1 MRFSVVVRDRSTGVE
16 AVVLVDADPA
26 ATVAT
31 LVPVLVGAVGA
42 TMHPGFAA
50 KVPVWVDGRPADP
63 AETLAEAGLAAGSI
77 VCLHENDAA
86 VPGLPTGV
94 VEIRVVSGPG
104 AGRVHRARIGETV
117 IGCGAS
123 GLSLP
128 DPLLPSDA
136 LVLTVARDTTAMVTP
151 AAGLAITMDGVDVAG
166 PTVWTPGA
174 TLRAG
179 QTLLALDRPWE
190 PDALTVVPEDR
201 LGRDVNRPPRLLPAP
216 WNREFTLPQKPEKPG
231 RTSIPWLM
239 VLSPMLMA
247 VPMVWLMGSW
257 RYAAFAL
264 LSPLMALFN
273 VVQGRRSGAADYKRK
288 LAAYESTLVKVR
300 ERAAE
305 ALSRERDERRV
316 ALPDPAQVLLHAV
329 GPGARLWE
337 RRRGDPDYL
346 VLRVGTATRPS
357 QVRIEDPNVDRN
369 TDDEAP
375 ATVADVP
382 VPVSL
387 RDFGVLGVTGDP
399 DQVDA
404 TARWLIGQTAVL
416 HSPRD
421 LRLVVLTDQQAEE
434 RLGWVRWLP
443 HTRTDDESVP
453 AFVGNEQQSVGAR
466 VGELTRLVTDR
477 VVATEAAFGGGG
489 SKEIPAPDYVV
500 VLDGARLLRALP
512 GVVTI
517 LRQGPAVGVR
527 VICLEPDRR
536 SLPEECRVVLEC
548 ADETS
553 RVTATGIADVPEVR
567 LDLTETAWAER
578 VARALAPLR
587 DITPSVEDAGLPRS
601 ARLLECLGLTEP
613 TADAVVHG
621 WGQPRTDVAIGA
633 GFDGVFR
640 IDLRRDG
647 PHALVAGTTGSGKS
661 ELLQTIVA
669 SLALANRPD
678 QLTFVLVDYKGGSA
692 FKECNKLPHTVGMVT
707 DLDTHLVGRA
717 LTSLGAE
724 LRRREHL
731 LGVPGAKDLEDY
743 WALCRTDPALPTIPR
758 LVLVIDE
765 FASLKAELPDFVTGL
780 VTIAQRGRSLGIHL
794 ILATQR
800 PSGVVSADIRANTN
814 LRIALRVTDEGESRD
829 VIDAPEAGRISAAT
843 PGRGYARLGPS
854 GVLPFQ
860 AGRVGG
866 RRPDAP
872 SESRTLPTPLAWPIP
887 WTRAGTPAPTRPGAA
902 ASETDEG
909 ATDLSVLVAA
919 VRAAVDH
926 LGMPP
931 QHSPWLP
938 ALTGFITLDD
948 VCQRLIEVD
957 PGAASD
963 PYTVGWALEDRPDE
977 QAQVPA
983 TFTLGTSGHLFFVG
997 GPRSGRSTALRTLVG
1012 ALAAKVAARDLH
1024 VYGLDCGNGALLPL
1038 TALAHTGAVVRR
1050 TEVERASRL
1059 IRRLTE
1065 EVSRRQAVLG
1075 ADGFADIQEQRAAAE
1090 PDDRLPYVVLVLDR
1104 WEGFMSDLAD
1114 VDVGSLL
1121 DGMVTLL
1128 REGASVGMHVVIAGD
1143 RTLNSARVASLVEA
1157 KLALRLPDRQ
1167 DYASLGLKVKELP
1180 EEFPEGRGVWGER
1193 SIEAQIAVLG
1203 ADASGQGQSSSLR
1216 DLAAATAER
1225 DRDVPRPLRPMALG
1239 ALPDEVAWEQVATAF
1254 NPAAYEPFWLP
1265 FGLGGDLVEPVG
1277 LELDRWPVALVAG
1290 ESRTGK
1296 TATLRFLAAYA
1307 RTAGRAV
1314 LGFVPRDNDLSA
1326 DLGEQACV
1334 IGQEDP
1340 EAAVERLRGLD
1351 PGALVLVDDI
1361 EAYKDAPLTP
1371 LMNALVRQ
1379 AADKGFLVV
1388 LAGRGADL
1396 GAGYSGWLF
1405 EARRGRQGIVLSPS
1419 EPMDA
1424 ELFGSRV
1431 ARTALQARPHAGRA
1445 VLFDSTGA
1453 QTTIQ
1458 VPLVERP

>member
-1 MRFSVVVRDRSTGVE
+1 MRFSVVVRDRSAGTE
-16 AVVLVDADPA
+16 AVVLVDADPD
-26 ATVAT
+26 ATVAA
-31 LVPVLVGAVGA
+31 LLPALLGAVGSA
-42 TMHPGFAA
+42 IHPGFAS
-50 KVPVWVDGRPADP
+50 KVPVWVDGRPVQPEDTAR
-63 AETLAEAGLAAGSI
+63 ESGLAAGSV
-77 VCLHENDAA
+77 VCLHENDAT
-86 VPGLPTGV
+86 PSTLPTGI
-94 VEIRVVSGPG
+94 VEVRVVSGPG
-104 AGRVHRARIGETV
+104 AGRIHRARLGETV
-117 IGCGAS
+117 IGCGAN

-128 DPLLPSDA
+128 DPLLPADA
-136 LVLTVARDTTAMVTP
+136 LTLTVARDGTATVQP
-151 AAGLAITMDGVDVAG
+151 ADGIAATLDG
-166 PTVWTPGA
+166 TDLEGA
-174 TLRAG
+174 TQWPPGTTLSAG
-179 QTLLALDRPWE
+179 QTLLTLEAPWQ
-190 PDALTVVPEDR
+190 PDALTVAADGR

-216 WNREFTLPQKPEKPG
+216 WIREFTLPHKPEKPTRMG
-231 RTSIPWLM
+231 IPWLM

-257 RYAAFAL
+257 RFAAFAL
-264 LSPLMALFN
+264 LSPIMAIFN
-273 VVQGRRSGAADYKRK
+273 LIQGRRSGAADYKRK

-305 ALSRERDERRV
+305 ALARERTERRA
-316 ALPDPAQVLLHAV
+316 ALPDPAQVLLQAV

-337 RRRGDPDYL
+337 RRRTDPDYL
-346 VLRVGTATRPS
+346 VLRVGTATRAS
-357 QVRIEDPNVDRN
+357 QVRVEDPNVDRN
-369 TDDEAP
+369 AEDVAP

-382 VPVSL
+382 VPVAL
-387 RDFGVLGVTGDP
+387 RDFGVLGVTGAA

-404 TARWLIGQTAVL
+404 TARWLIGQAAVL

-421 LRLVVLTDQQAEE
+421 LRLVVLTDQRGED

-443 HTRTDDESVP
+443 HTRTDDETLP
-453 AFVGNEQQSVGAR
+453 AFVGNEQQSIGAR

-477 VVATEAAFGGGG
+477 VAAAEEGFGAGA
-489 SKEIPAPDYVV
+489 KEMTGPDYLV

-527 VICLEPDRR
+527 VICLDPDRR

-548 ADETS
+548 SDDES
-553 RVTATGIADVPEVR
+553 LVTATGVADVPEVR
-567 LDLTETAWAER
+567 LDLVETAWAAR
-578 VARALAPLR
+578 VAQALAPLR
-587 DITPSVEDAGLPRS
+587 DITPSLEDAGLPRS
-601 ARLLECLGLTEP
+601 ARLLECVGLTDP
-613 TADAVVHG
+613 TPDAVVAG
-621 WGQPRTDVAIGA
+621 WGQPQTDVVIGA
-633 GFDGVFR
+633 GFDGMFR

-731 LGVPGAKDLEDY
+731 LSVPGAKDLEDY
-743 WALCRTDPALPTIPR
+743 WALCRTDPTLPTIPR

-814 LRIALRVTDEGESRD
+814 LRIALRVTDESESRD
-829 VIDAPEAGRISAAT
+829 VIDAPEAGRILAST

-872 SESRTLPTPLAWPIP
+872 SETRTIPTPLAWGIP
-887 WTRAGTPAPTRPGAA
+887 WSRTGIPAPGRPTTA
-902 ASETDEG
+902 ASDTDEG
-909 ATDLSVLVAA
+909 ETDLSVLVTA
-919 VRAAVDH
+919 VRGAVDH

-938 ALTGFITLDD
+938 ALPGFVTLDELRA
-948 VCQRLIEVD
+948 RLVERD
-957 PGAASD
+957 PAAAAD
-963 PYTVGWALEDRPDE
+963 PFTVGWALEDRPED

-983 TFTLGTSGHLFFVG
+983 TFTLGTSGHLFLVG

-1012 ALAAKVAARDLH
+1012 ALAEKVAARDLH

-1038 TALAHTGAVVRR
+1038 TVLAHTGAVVRR

-1065 EVSRRQAVLG
+1065 EVARRQSVLG
-1075 ADGFADIQEQRAAAE
+1075 AHGFADIQELRSAAA
-1090 PDDRLPYVVLVLDR
+1090 PDDRLPYVLLVLDR

-1128 REGASVGMHVVIAGD
+1128 REGASVGIQVVVTGD

-1167 DYASLGLKVKELP
+1167 DYASLGLKVRDLP

-1203 ADASGQGQSSSLR
+1203 ADASGQGQGTSLR
-1216 DLAAATAER
+1216 ELAAATAER
-1225 DRDVPRPLRPMALG
+1225 DRDLPRALRPMALG
-1239 ALPDEVAWEQVATAF
+1239 ALPDQVAWADVAADF
-1254 NPAAYEPFWLP
+1254 DPGARPPSWLP
-1265 FGLGGDLVEPVG
+1265 FGIGGDLVEPIG
-1277 LELDRWPVALVAG
+1277 LDLDRSPVALVAG

-1296 TATLRFLAAYA
+1296 TATLCFLAAYA
-1307 RTAGRAV
+1307 RRSGRAV

-1326 DLGEQACV
+1326 DLGEGACIV
-1334 IGQEDP
+1334 GQEDP
-1340 EAAVERLRGLD
+1340 NAAVARLRDL
-1351 PGALVLVDDI
+1351 PEGALVLVDDV

-1379 AADKGFLVV
+1379 AADRGFTVV
-1388 LAGRGADL
+1388 LSGRSADL
-1396 GAGYSGWLF
+1396 GAGYSGWMF
-1405 EARRGRQGIVLSPS
+1405 EARRGRHGLVLSPS
-1419 EPMDA
+1419 EAIDG

-1431 ARTALQARPHAGRA
+1431 ARTALRSRPHAGRG

-1453 QTTIQ
+1453 QTTVQ
-1458 VPLVERP
+1458 VPLVERG